1 MKGTMPA
8 LLLALALL
16 LLPASFAH
24 AHGGGLDAYGGHN
37 DRKHGGY
44 HVHRGP
50 LAGKS
55 YPSKA
60 AMMEELE
67 RGQGKKI
74 EGGNLH
80 NLNREGK

>member
-1 MKGTMPA
+1 MKRVLP
-8 LLLALALL
+8 LVLAMAVTFPSLA
-16 LLPASFAH
+16 F

-60 AMMEELE
+60 AMLEELRKG
-67 RGQGKKI
+67 RGEKAGSEKKST
-74 EGGNLH
+74 GGSDVS
-80 NLNREGK
+80 R

>member
-1 MKGTMPA
+1 MKRVLP
-8 LLLALALL
+8 LVLAMAMTFPSLA
-16 LLPASFAH
+16 F

-60 AMMEELE
+60 AMLE
-67 RGQGKKI
+67 DLRRQGRGDEQGKKA
-74 EGGNLH
+74 GD
-80 NLNREGK
+80 GKGKR